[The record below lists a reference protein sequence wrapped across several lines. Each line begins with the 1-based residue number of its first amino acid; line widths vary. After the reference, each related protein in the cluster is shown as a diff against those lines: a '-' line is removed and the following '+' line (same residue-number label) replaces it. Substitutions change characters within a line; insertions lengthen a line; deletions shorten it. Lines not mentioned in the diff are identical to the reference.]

1 VSAFAA
7 AFGALQPAFDA
18 AFGEPVL
25 IEPQVGTARRNRYV
39 VGGAD
44 PAKQPR
50 QITGI
55 FRGQTVVDRVQSGAT
70 NSETADVLAQ
80 QTTVD
85 FAAALFDDTTM
96 PQEGWVVVLTSR
108 TGQPR
113 WRIAAVKPDFVAR
126 IVCSL
131 TFLDNSA

>member
-7 AFGALQPAFDA
+7 AFGAMQPAFDA

-25 IEPQVGTARRNRYV
+25 IEPQVVTSRRNRYV
-39 VGGAD
+39 AGGAD
-44 PAKQPR
+44 PATQPR
-50 QITGI
+50 QVIGI

-85 FAAALFDDTTM
+85 FDAALFDSTSL

-108 TGQPR
+108 TGRPR

-126 IVCSL
+126 IACSL
-131 TFLDNSA
+131 TFLENSA